1 MFYNATQSYA
11 AASFMTAV
19 IILCETAGTIASLAA
34 ASRQL
39 WAFARN
45 GGLPFS
51 DFFAPVGSY
60 FIRFLYRLTF
70 P

>member
-1 MFYNATQSYA
+1 MFYSSTQSHG
-11 AASFMTAV
+11 AASFMTGV

-45 GGLPFS
+45 RGLPFS
-51 DFFAPVGSY
+51 NFFAPVCSPY
-60 FIRFLYRLTF
+60 
-70 P
+70 